1 MQALRL
7 TQGKQKDGK
16 IGKSMVT
23 VAHLVERRSVA
34 AEAAGSIPVSHP
46 SVIPQG
52 RPFISFRGTQRVFL
66 EKFSPRIMLESRL
79 YEVNQ

>member
-7 TQGKQKDGK
+7 TQDKQKDGK

-46 SVIPQG
+46 FGNTSGQALHFIQG
-52 RPFISFRGTQRVFL
+52 NPTG
-66 EKFSPRIMLESRL
+66 FSREI
-79 YEVNQ
+79 